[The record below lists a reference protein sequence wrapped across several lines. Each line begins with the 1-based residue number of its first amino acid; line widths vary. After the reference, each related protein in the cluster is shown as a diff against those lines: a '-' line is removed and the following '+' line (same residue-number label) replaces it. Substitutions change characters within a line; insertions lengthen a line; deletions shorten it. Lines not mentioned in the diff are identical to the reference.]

1 MSYSSG
7 ETLSTSETLA
17 DTDSLSRGGEPAENG
32 GTAPGVL
39 RLLWRTLL
47 LGNSPYAA
55 VRDDAHPAR
64 RGFVIL
70 SVILGLV
77 TLAQLIGYGL
87 GAVTAPRLGSLQG
100 LLYTAI
106 VDLPWYAEQM
116 RLNATFAAQFQQG
129 YLAGW
134 EALRAL
140 LGYPTVTATGSTIVV
155 IIVATLVNWL
165 VFALLAHGVARW
177 YGSRARFGQTLGVLA
192 LAYAPLLLR
201 GIEVVPGAVA
211 PTLLIF
217 FLMLAT
223 KFLALKTVHG
233 LGSAQTLFVLLAPY
247 VIVLLVLVLVLINGG
262 AYGLAQNPTINQ
274 ALQLQQSL
282 SQ

>member
-7 ETLSTSETLA
+7 ETLA
-17 DTDSLSRGGEPAENG
+17 DTDSLSRGGEPAENDR
-32 GTAPGVL
+32 TPPGVL
-39 RLLWRTLL
+39 SLLWRTLL

-55 VRDDAHPAR
+55 VRDDARPAR
-64 RGFVIL
+64 RGFTIL
-70 SVILGLV
+70 LAIIGLV
-77 TLAQLIGYGL
+77 TLAQLIGYWL
-87 GAVTAPRLGSLQG
+87 GTLTAPRLGSLQG

-106 VDLPWYAEQM
+106 VDLPWYAEQV

-134 EALRAL
+134 ETLRIL
-140 LGYPTVTATGSTIVV
+140 LGYPTVTATASTIVV
-155 IIVATLVNWL
+155 IIVATLLNWL
-165 VFALLAHGVARW
+165 IFAVLAHWVARW

-201 GIEVVPGAVA
+201 VIEVVPGAVA

-223 KFLALKTVHG
+223 KFLALKTVHE
-233 LGSAQTLFVLLAPY
+233 LGSAQTFFVLLAPY
-247 VIVLLVLVLVLINGG
+247 VIVLVVLVLTLLNGG
-262 AYGLAQNPTINQ
+262 AFGLAQNSTINQ
-274 ALQLQQSL
+274 ALQVQQVL